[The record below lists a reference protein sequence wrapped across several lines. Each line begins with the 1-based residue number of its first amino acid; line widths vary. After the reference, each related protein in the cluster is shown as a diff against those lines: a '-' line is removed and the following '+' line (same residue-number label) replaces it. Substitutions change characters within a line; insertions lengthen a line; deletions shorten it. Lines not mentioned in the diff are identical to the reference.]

1 MNTYRHIVYFILD
14 MVKQLSDDSDLTE
27 EHIIYL
33 AGKYRALILKKEYEN
48 KKEEIPESDQQV
60 LCLSLEEV
68 NAIDGSPCS
77 GGTYLRTTEKIPDS
91 LVGTPT
97 VSLQD
102 FFQGDIA
109 YISKE
114 RMRYIGYN
122 KYLKNII
129 YCTITPDDYMYFNSA
144 NPQFKYLENVKVS
157 GVFEHPEEAAK
168 LSCEKSDEESGSC
181 DILDKKFPLEDA
193 LIPQLFEMLLKDVLG
208 TSYRPKD
215 DTNNASDDLSDLAG
229 FIRRNIKSELAKSLE
244 K

>member
-1 MNTYRHIVYFILD
+1 
-14 MVKQLSDDSDLTE
+14 
-27 EHIIYL
+27 
-33 AGKYRALILKKEYEN
+33 
-48 KKEEIPESDQQV
+48 
-60 LCLSLEEV
+60 
-68 NAIDGSPCS
+68 
-77 GGTYLRTTEKIPDS
+77 
-91 LVGTPT
+91 
-97 VSLQD
+97 
-102 FFQGDIA
+102 
-109 YISKE
+109 
-114 RMRYIGYN
+114 MRYIGYN